1 MHINELS
8 KEIHQN
14 AVDKGF
20 WDKERN
26 MGEMLMLIVSEL
38 SEALEAHRIEK
49 YANWKGYD
57 SQMQFWTGTENEY
70 QRKEISEF
78 EYCIKDSFEDELAD
92 VAIRLFDLAHGK
104 NIDLEKH
111 ILAKMNYNKSRDR
124 MHNKAY

>member
-14 AVDKGF
+14 AVEKGF

-26 MGEMLMLIVSEL
+26 MGEMLMLIISEL
-38 SEALEAHRIEK
+38 SEALEAHRIGK
-49 YANWKGYD
+49 HANWDGYD
-57 SQMQFWTGTENEY
+57 SQMKFWTGTENEY

-124 MHNKAY
+124 MHNKSY